1 MFINICSL
9 AKTKNRVRAVVALEA
24 VLVNNDI
31 DVCVVSESHLKP
43 EMPDAV
49 VTIHNYS
56 IFRRDRSWEGRDMRA
71 KGGVAIYVRN
81 NLKVIDIYR
90 SSLYELI
97 GVTLLL
103 PTGNRM
109 LIYGLYH
116 PPRHNYLESDLLDYL
131 INISDDV
138 LDKYPH
144 TVIVCGGDLNSLDI
158 KHIEE
163 LSGWDAMVDFST
175 RGNACLD
182 NCLTNRIDLF
192 SKWLFYQQERN

>member
-1 MFINICSL
+1 
-9 AKTKNRVRAVVALEA
+9 
-24 VLVNNDI
+24 
-31 DVCVVSESHLKP
+31 
-43 EMPDAV
+43 
-49 VTIHNYS
+49 
-56 IFRRDRSWEGRDMRA
+56 MRA

-81 NLKVIDIYR
+81 NLKVIDFYR

-138 LDKYPH
+138 LDKYPD
-144 TVIVCGGDLNSLDI
+144 TVIVCGGDFNSLDI
-158 KHIEE
+158 KYLEE
-163 LSGWDAMVDFST
+163 LSG
-175 RGNACLD
+175 
-182 NCLTNRIDLF
+182 
-192 SKWLFYQQERN
+192 